1 MHNRAM
7 SLHERIAAV
16 GWPAATRSAIIDRL
30 ETLGLSADVVAIGWA
45 TVDAERVAGGAE
57 LESRPR
63 DPHVGATASILAVPP
78 RLDAATEAATEA
90 ATVVLLEPDTEGR
103 LAATLARSGEGPAV
117 LYLEVGADGLESA
130 RTAIR
135 RRGGSS
141 SVVLD
146 GPFGRSTLLLGEVPW
161 GPHLILV
168 EAGTIAG

>member
-45 TVDAERVAGGAE
+45 TVDAERVAVGAE
-57 LESRPR
+57 LASRPR
-63 DPHVGATASILAVPP
+63 DPHVGATASILVGSPG
-78 RLDAATEAATEA
+78 LDAATEAP
-90 ATVVLLEPDTEGR
+90 TVVLLEPDTEGR

-117 LYLEVGADGLESA
+117 LYLEVGAGGLERA
-130 RTAIR
+130 RKAIR

-146 GPFGRSTLLLGEVPW
+146 GPFGRSTLLLGGPLR
-161 GPHLILV
+161 GPHLVLV